1 MCHQQS
7 LRSAYAYAQSDQS
20 ICLSLE
26 YSMSVK
32 LLTEHLLEVLILKG
46 GCTGSSEFTLV
57 QMSNCWKSH
66 AIARIYTYFD
76 KSSLALASV
85 IMPVCPVKYVRTN
98 EPSSTLN
105 NFTVL
110 SLEAVSILVSS
121 SAYSQLFTASL

>member
-1 MCHQQS
+1 MRCV
-7 LRSAYAYAQSDQS
+7 
-20 ICLSLE
+20 I
-26 YSMSVK
+26 
-32 LLTEHLLEVLILKG
+32 KG
-46 GCTGSSEFTLV
+46 LQCTMFIQYGIF
-57 QMSNCWKSH
+57 
-66 AIARIYTYFD
+66 TYFD